1 MIWYDR
7 ISLILYLILI
17 SNAVIII
24 LLAAILEKL

>member
-1 MIWYDR
+1 MMWYDR

-24 LLAAILEKL
+24 ILAAILERL

>member
-1 MIWYDR
+1 MMWYDR

-24 LLAAILEKL
+24 ILAAILEKL